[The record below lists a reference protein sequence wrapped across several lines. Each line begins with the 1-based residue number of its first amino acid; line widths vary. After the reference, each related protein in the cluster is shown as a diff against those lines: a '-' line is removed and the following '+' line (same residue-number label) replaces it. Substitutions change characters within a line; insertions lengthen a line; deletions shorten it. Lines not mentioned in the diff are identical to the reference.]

1 MWTHIPHLLDVGL
14 FCNRPNRRNLAASRF
29 YDIIS
34 QMRRVVRLCWLERS
48 SSLQPGGGRQMR
60 VTTSCTEQ
68 VGGALAPAERR
79 RFVSTLTYLA
89 L

>member
-1 MWTHIPHLLDVGL
+1 
-14 FCNRPNRRNLAASRF
+14 
-29 YDIIS
+29 
-34 QMRRVVRLCWLERS
+34 
-48 SSLQPGGGRQMR
+48 MR

-79 RFVSTLTYLA
+79 RAANTLYQSPPTRRFVSTLTYLA